1 MTGSIL
7 VTGAGGC
14 IGAWVLRQLV
24 EDNKPVVAFDLNRN
38 TRRASLLMTEEQMQA
53 VAWEYGDIADVDTL
67 RQVMERHKVEAIIHL
82 AALQV
87 PFCKADPMNG
97 ARVNVLGTVNVFEA
111 AREFGVSRLTYAS
124 SVASHGMGDSPW
136 LKTLYGAYKL
146 CDENLAEVYWQ
157 DWQIPSIG
165 IRPVVIYGVARD
177 QGMTSLPTL
186 AILAGV
192 LGKPFEVPFTGTVGF
207 IYAQEAAMAF
217 IAAVSNSQQEA
228 RVYDLN
234 GTPATVQQVLDITS
248 RECPGVELTCAGDPL
263 PFPGELSDE
272 PLRSAVAEY
281 PSWTIERGVVET
293 IERFKLLVAS
303 GQLGESDLLPGKG

>member
-1 MTGSIL
+1 MSGSIL

-14 IGAWVLRQLV
+14 IGAWALRQLV
-24 EDNKPVVAFDLNRN
+24 EDNQRVVAFDLSRN
-38 TRRASLLMTEEQMQA
+38 TRRASLLMTEEQMA
-53 VAWEYGDIADVDTL
+53 SVHWEYGDIADVDTL
-67 RQVMERHKVEAIIHL
+67 RNVIERHNVEAIIHL

-111 AREFGVSRLTYAS
+111 AREFGISRLTYAS

-157 DWQIPSIG
+157 DWQIPSVG
-165 IRPVVIYGVARD
+165 IRPVVVYGVARD
-177 QGMTSLPTL
+177 RGMTSLPTL

-192 LGKPFEVPFTGTVGF
+192 LGKSFEVPFTGTVGF

-217 IAAVSNSQQEA
+217 IAAVAKSQNGA
-228 RVYDLN
+228 HVYDLN
-234 GTPATVQQVLDITS
+234 GTPATVQQVLDLTS
-248 RECPGVELTCAGDPL
+248 RECPGVNLTCTGDPL
-263 PFPGELSDE
+263 PFPGDLSDE
-272 PLRSAVAEY
+272 PLRKVIGEY
-281 PSWTIERGVVET
+281 PTWTIERGVTET
-293 IERFKLLVAS
+293 IERFRTLVAD
-303 GQLGESDLLPGKG
+303 GVLGEKDLMPGKG

>member
-1 MTGSIL
+1 MTGSVL

-14 IGAWVLRQLV
+14 IGAWALKQLV
-24 EDNKPVVAFDLNRN
+24 EDNRRVVAFDLSRN
-38 TRRASLLMTEEQMQA
+38 TRRASLLMTEEQMQS
-53 VAWEYGDIADVDTL
+53 VQWEYGDIADVDTL
-67 RQVMERHKVEAIIHL
+67 QSVIKRHDVEAIIHL

-97 ARVNVLGTVNVFEA
+97 ARVNVLGTVNIFEA
-111 AREFGVSRLTYAS
+111 ARAFGIQRVTYAS
-124 SVASHGMGDSPW
+124 SVASHGMGDTPW
-136 LKTLYGAYKL
+136 LKTLYGAYKM

-157 DWQIPSIG
+157 DWQIPSVG
-165 IRPVVIYGVARD
+165 IRPVVVYGVARD

-217 IAAVSNSQQEA
+217 IAAVSDNQQGA
-228 RVYDLN
+228 HVYDLN

-248 RECPGVELTCAGDPL
+248 RECPGAALTCTGDAL

-272 PLRSAVAEY
+272 PLRQAIGQY
-281 PSWTIERGVVET
+281 PTWSIEQGVVET
-293 IERFKLLVAS
+293 VERFRALVAD
-303 GQLGESDLLPGKG
+303 GKLGEADLEPGKG

>member
-24 EDNKPVVAFDLNRN
+24 EDNRPVVAFDLSKN
-38 TRRASLLMTEEQMQA
+38 TRRASLLMTEEQMQS
-53 VAWEYGDIADVDTL
+53 VQWEYGDIADVETL
-67 RQVMERHKVEAIIHL
+67 RKVMERHNVEGIIHL

-124 SVASHGMGDSPW
+124 SVASHGIGDSPW

-217 IAAVSNSQQEA
+217 VAAVSNSQQEA
-228 RVYDLN
+228 QVYDLN

-248 RECPGVELTCAGDPL
+248 RECPGASLTCAGDPL

-272 PLRSAVAEY
+272 PLRRAVADY

-293 IERFKLLVAS
+293 IERFKVLVS
-303 GQLGESDLLPGKG
+303 NGQLSESDLEPGRG

>member
-14 IGAWVLRQLV
+14 IGAWTLRQLV
-24 EDNKPVVAFDLNRN
+24 ADNQQVVAFDLSGD
-38 TRRASLLMTEEQMQA
+38 TRRAALLMTEDQMRSVQWEQ
-53 VAWEYGDIADVDTL
+53 GDIADVDNMKK
-67 RQVMERHKVEAIIHL
+67 VMERHSVEAIIHL

-111 AREFGVSRLTYAS
+111 AREFGIERLTYAS

-136 LKTLYGAYKL
+136 LKTLYGAYKM

-157 DWQIPSIG
+157 DWQVPSIG

-192 LGKPFEVPFTGTVGF
+192 LGKPFEVTFTGTVGF

-217 IAAVSNSQQEA
+217 IAAVSNPQQEA
-228 RVYDLN
+228 HVYDLN
-234 GTPATVQQVLDITS
+234 GTPATVQQVLDIIS
-248 RECPGVELTCAGDPL
+248 RECPGASLTCSGDPL
-263 PFPGELSDE
+263 PFPGELSDD
-272 PLRSAVAEY
+272 PLRQAIAQY
-281 PSWTIERGVVET
+281 PSWTIERGVLET
-293 IERFKLLVAS
+293 VERFRQLVAR
-303 GQLGESDLLPGKG
+303 GALDESDLLPGKG

>member
-97 ARVNVLGTVNVFEA
+97 ARVNVF
-111 AREFGVSRLTYAS
+111 
-124 SVASHGMGDSPW
+124 
-136 LKTLYGAYKL
+136 
-146 CDENLAEVYWQ
+146 
-157 DWQIPSIG
+157 
-165 IRPVVIYGVARD
+165 RD

-303 GQLGESDLLPGKG
+303 GQLGESEVRSLTLSTPHKGRNVIRDWSADDWLITIVGLGD